1 MRGLFKPSSYFLAQ
15 SPHSSHSLQYRAKQS
30 VRGSLV
36 LSGSMNSLGA
46 EWRLSDCQ
54 RWSCCH
60 STKSNKLDVP
70 LQIYL
75 HDCWLSLLTLF
86 TFAGGRVHPW
96 QSWGEGKSLG
106 ACWTRAGGGVYPDPG
121 CSTFPGCNAARV
133 ESHVLSGCPP
143 DLRSTRATPQVC
155 LPKVGN
161 TGVLRLRKMAP
172 KFTLQDH
179 LNISHTN
186 PTPATSSNGEWQRM
200 TFWRRVQTDTA
211 VRVRHNIPIEYLC
224 SDVKIYSQRSGTR
237 Q

>member
-36 LSGSMNSLGA
+36 LSVSMNSLGA

-60 STKSNKLDVP
+60 STKSNELDAP

-96 QSWGEGKSLG
+96 RPWGEGKSLG
-106 ACWTRAGGGVYPDPG
+106 ACLTRAGGGVYPGPG
-121 CSTFPGCNAARV
+121 CSSVPQLQRCQGRIFFRV
-133 ESHVLSGCPP
+133 VRQIYAPHEQ
-143 DLRSTRATPQVC
+143 LRKCASQKSATPVSC
-155 LPKVGN
+155 GCARWPPN
-161 TGVLRLRKMAP
+161 SRYRI
-172 KFTLQDH
+172 
-179 LNISHTN
+179 ISISRT
-186 PTPATSSNGEWQRM
+186 PTPLLLLVVMVSGNG
-200 TFWRRVQTDTA
+200 
-211 VRVRHNIPIEYLC
+211 
-224 SDVKIYSQRSGTR
+224 
-237 Q
+237 